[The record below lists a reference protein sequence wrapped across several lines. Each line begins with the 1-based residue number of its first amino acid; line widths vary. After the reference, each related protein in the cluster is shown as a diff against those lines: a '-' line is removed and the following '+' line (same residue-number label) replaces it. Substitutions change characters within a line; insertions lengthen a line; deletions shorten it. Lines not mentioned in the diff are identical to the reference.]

1 MGSGYRTER
10 SVKTIYTTMFP
21 QSWRETLANEPNTP
35 IPPLDD
41 DEDWCPRNVL
51 VISINCS
58 PKCANTRII

>member
-1 MGSGYRTER
+1 M
-10 SVKTIYTTMFP
+10 KTIYTTMFP
-21 QSWRETLANEPNTP
+21 QSWKETLANEPNTP